1 MARQRGI
8 IEQERDIMV
17 LARDIA
23 ARGRGILVGSAGDD
37 RTRRIVLATLFPLLF
52 ILLFQ
57 AGCSIPRHIWQ
68 EDDVQVSEVNDPA
81 SAKRVLIASGESDFK
96 ESVIERVKAALEPEG
111 VYIKVIGLGELEGQS
126 VEDYDAVV
134 LMNRCVAWGM
144 DPHVDGFMKQQ
155 DSYDNIIVL
164 TTSGDGGWLPDTTT
178 RDFDAISAASKH
190 ALVDETAGE
199 IVDRVLA
206 LLE

>member
-1 MARQRGI
+1 
-8 IEQERDIMV
+8 
-17 LARDIA
+17 
-23 ARGRGILVGSAGDD
+23 
-37 RTRRIVLATLFPLLF
+37 
-52 ILLFQ
+52 
-57 AGCSIPRHIWQ
+57 
-68 EDDVQVSEVNDPA
+68 
-81 SAKRVLIASGESDFK
+81 
-96 ESVIERVKAALEPEG
+96 
-111 VYIKVIGLGELEGQS
+111 
-126 VEDYDAVV
+126 
-134 LMNRCVAWGM
+134 
-144 DPHVDGFMKQQ
+144 MKQQ